1 MYNTVYRAYIYIYKC
16 SIHLPFLVSMFSK
29 RDFKFPIQLRLY
41 HVCVEKKYAI
51 IIPTVK
57 RIQFFHAFKRIKY
70 TICRSLDFS
79 FVVFFFVIQRYIH
92 VKQCIQ
98 EYTKIYKHVGE
109 KIQSITI
116 TVNKFPY
123 HKFLSQPS
131 KKIFL
136 YCTYRS

>member
-29 RDFKFPIQLRLY
+29 RDFKFPIQLHLY

-79 FVVFFFVIQRYIH
+79 FVVFFVIQRYIH

-116 TVNKFPY
+116 TVNKFS
-123 HKFLSQPS
+123 LSQILITAKQKNIS
-131 KKIFL
+131 L
-136 YCTYRS
+136 LHL